1 MGTLLKVLGG
11 AVIGSVVVG
20 IAGRCLDRNAD
31 RFKNAFS
38 KKKKSRKG
46 SK

>member
-1 MGTLLKVLGG
+1 MGIFLKVLGG
-11 AVIGSVVVG
+11 AIAGSLVVG
-20 IAGRCLDRNAD
+20 IAGRCLDKNAD